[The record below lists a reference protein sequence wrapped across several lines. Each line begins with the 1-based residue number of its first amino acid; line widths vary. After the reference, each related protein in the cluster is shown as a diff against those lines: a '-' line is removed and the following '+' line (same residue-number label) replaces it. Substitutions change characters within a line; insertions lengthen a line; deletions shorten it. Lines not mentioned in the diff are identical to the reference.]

1 MGERPT
7 KRRIPA
13 PGSASRS
20 GAAAGR
26 GDTPAR
32 GDKVSSPAKRV
43 SGAGKATGK
52 ATGRSPTRTTTP
64 SSSTRYTPPDRDP
77 RHRPSPIYVPIA
89 MFTLLGAGMLLIVA
103 NYINVFGDA
112 SNVRLI
118 IGLGLILGGILVA
131 TQYR

>member
-1 MGERPT
+1 V
-7 KRRIPA
+7 
-13 PGSASRS
+13 
-20 GAAAGR
+20 AAARSAG
-26 GDTPAR
+26 PASGPSKR
-32 GDKVSSPAKRV
+32 PAGGAKAPAK
-43 SGAGKATGK
+43 T
-52 ATGRSPTRTTTP
+52 TGRTTAP
-64 SSSTRYTPPDRDP
+64 PSSTRYTPPDRDP

-112 SNVRLI
+112 DNVRLI